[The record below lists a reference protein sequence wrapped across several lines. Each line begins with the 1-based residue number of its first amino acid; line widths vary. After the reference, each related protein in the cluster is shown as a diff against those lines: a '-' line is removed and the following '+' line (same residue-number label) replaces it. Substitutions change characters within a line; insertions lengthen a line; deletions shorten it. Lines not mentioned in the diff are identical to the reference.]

1 MFTSIETPMQQWPQT
16 TPIETAESTLPSD
29 ETPLPPES
37 ITTPMLNNLQRF
49 TNENALLKEGIKN
62 LAAETEEAET
72 EEAETEEADNEEA
85 EIEEAEIEEAEIE
98 EAETEEAE
106 TEEVTFFIKEQ
117 PFLLKKVKV
126 MKRNTAVKTWN
137 YYNFYVS
144 KTLLYLKKMR
154 LKMK

>member
-49 TNENALLKEGIKN
+49 TNENALLKEWIKN

-72 EEAETEEADNEEA
+72 EEAETEEAETEET
-85 EIEEAEIEEAEIE
+85 EIEEAEIEEAEI
-98 EAETEEAE
+98 EEAE

-117 PFLLKKVKV
+117 PFLLKKIKV
-126 MKRNTAVKTWN
+126 MKRNTAVKTRN

>member
-49 TNENALLKEGIKN
+49 TNENALLKEGIQN

-72 EEAETEEADNEEA
+72 EEAENEEA

-98 EAETEEAE
+98 ETE

-117 PFLLKKVKV
+117 PFLLKKIKV

>member
-1 MFTSIETPMQQWPQT
+1 MT
-16 TPIETAESTLPSD
+16 TDNPDWNSRKYLAFWRNSSTTRID
-29 ETPLPPES
+29 YYWK
-37 ITTPMLNNLQRF
+37 
-49 TNENALLKEGIKN
+49 NALLKEGIKN

-72 EEAETEEADNEEA
+72 EEAETEEAETEET
-85 EIEEAEIEEAEIE
+85 EIEEAEIEEAEI
-98 EAETEEAE
+98 EEAE

-117 PFLLKKVKV
+117 PFLLKKIKV

>member
-1 MFTSIETPMQQWPQT
+1 MT
-16 TPIETAESTLPSD
+16 TDNPDWNSRKYLAFWRNSSTTRID
-29 ETPLPPES
+29 YYWK
-37 ITTPMLNNLQRF
+37 
-49 TNENALLKEGIKN
+49 NALLKEGIKN

-72 EEAETEEADNEEA
+72 EEAETEEAENEEA

-117 PFLLKKVKV
+117 PFLLKKIKV